1 MMNLTLVAQQLEIP
15 YQELKSIC
23 QVLRIEIVKDAI
35 APQDKPKIQEFLRV
49 CKEKGISI
57 ESGLIELEKLQ
68 QEAQTQQ
75 QVMGARFNLDEFFKQ
90 RIGLDPQ
97 QLNPGSYHFD
107 LYQLLLKS
115 ESISQVG
122 YSLFREAFLR
132 QTQDLIMNGVGESQ
146 INQNQTVG
154 GFGNVFENIEAEFD
168 RNFLGNSVNWGEGEH
183 PMLAASQ
190 QASLPEAQTTTTS
203 QSQPSKKQST

>member
-1 MMNLTLVAQQLEIP
+1 MNLSTAVQQLEISISDFKAICQALDIANTDNSIVDEGFQKVKAFIMACKERACTLAEGI
-15 YQELKSIC
+15 QEL
-23 QVLRIEIVKDAI
+23 LRLKN
-35 APQDKPKIQEFLRV
+35 
-49 CKEKGISI
+49 
-57 ESGLIELEKLQ
+57 
-68 QEAQTQQ
+68 EAQTQQ
-75 QVMGARFNLDEFFKQ
+75 QVMGERFNLDEFFKQ
-90 RIGLDPQ
+90 RIGIDPQ

-107 LYQLLLKS
+107 YQLLLKS

-122 YSLFREAFLR
+122 YALFREAFLR

-168 RNFLGNSVNWGEGEH
+168 RNFLGNSVNRGEGEH

-190 QASLPEAQTTTTS
+190 QASLLESQTTTTS
-203 QSQPSKKQST
+203 

>member
-1 MMNLTLVAQQLEIP
+1 LAQQLEIP

-23 QVLRIEIVKDAI
+23 QVLRIEIVKDSI
-35 APQDKPKIQEFLRV
+35 APQEKQKIQEFLRV
-49 CKEKGISI
+49 CKEKGITI
-57 ESGLIELEKLQ
+57 ESGLAELEKLQ

-75 QVMGARFNLDEFFKQ
+75 QVMGERFNLDEFFKQ
-90 RIGLDPQ
+90 RIGIDPQ

-122 YSLFREAFLR
+122 YALFREAFLR

-183 PMLAASQ
+183 PMLTASQ

>member
-1 MMNLTLVAQQLEIP
+1 MNLSAAVQQLEISISDFKAICQALDIAIADNSIVDEGFQKVKAFIMACKERSCTLAEGI
-15 YQELKSIC
+15 QEL
-23 QVLRIEIVKDAI
+23 LRLKN
-35 APQDKPKIQEFLRV
+35 
-49 CKEKGISI
+49 
-57 ESGLIELEKLQ
+57 
-68 QEAQTQQ
+68 EAQTQQ
-75 QVMGARFNLDEFFKQ
+75 QVMGERFNLDEFFKQ
-90 RIGLDPQ
+90 RIGIDPQ

-122 YSLFREAFLR
+122 YALFREAFLR

-154 GFGNVFENIEAEFD
+154 GFGNVFENISAEFD

>member
-23 QVLRIEIVKDAI
+23 QVLRIEIVKDSI

-49 CKEKGISI
+49 CKEKGISV
-57 ESGLIELEKLQ
+57 EQGLIELEKLQ

-75 QVMGARFNLDEFFKQ
+75 VMGERFNLDEFFKQ
-90 RIGLDPQ
+90 RIGIDPQ

-154 GFGNVFENIEAEFD
+154 GFGNVFENIEAEFN

-183 PMLAASQ
+183 PMLAAFK
-190 QASLPEAQTTTTS
+190 QASLPEVQNTSTS
-203 QSQPSKKQST
+203 QSQPSKKQSI